1 MITYNVS
8 ILYHSACTS
17 NPDRLLSYPDNSD
30 RLARIVD
37 IEVVDG
43 TGEGD
48 REKVRA
54 LPEAAD
60 LLVLNLTSHL
70 ELTAA
75 IKYAHA
81 YM

>member
-1 MITYNVS
+1 MYRY
-8 ILYHSACTS
+8 YHSTCTCTLS
-17 NPDRLLSYPDNSD
+17 TPERLLSYPDNSD

-43 TGEGD
+43 AGEGD
-48 REKVRA
+48 REKMRA

-70 ELTAA
+70 ELTAV
-75 IKYAHA
+75 KYSTFMHVH
-81 YM
+81 M